1 MFLIVFCKH
10 VFFLHYSIFM
20 INILLY
26 KGKVS
31 FCHHLAPVAPRP
43 SSVVCLPLTF
53 HILIFFSVNLSNYF
67 FKNTSSWLVTS
78 LSFFAVFLLCYIHH
92 LVMCMQLLI
101 LNVCI
106 YLCTIV
112 MHWFMRIKNLES
124 WILNLET
131 PGSEKNSF

>member
-112 MHWFMRIKNLES
+112 MHWFMSIKNLES
-124 WILNLET
+124 
-131 PGSEKNSF
+131 